1 MYDIIEILKKHNTN
15 YKLALIDNKKTII
28 FKWIKESKHKIID
41 EIRMKNVELREEK
54 ITRYCSIYSIVGSN
68 DLMLI
73 EHQVKSHV
81 QLPKLLL
88 KEFRTKERLYYIDT
102 KTNKI
107 MAIVNIEDLY
117 GSMEVIVFENVYQR
131 AGNCLLEDNIVYI
144 EGRISIKEEDQTITI
159 IASNIQNFDMISES
173 SNTAGNSQAELKRER
188 KELIINITNL
198 TDEQKDKLRGAL
210 KFFSGDK
217 NNVPVQILNNENKMP
232 AGGIYLN
239 EMTLKELSEIVGSQN
254 IVF

>member
-107 MAIVNIEDLY
+107 NNRSVRTYNTELGYYSLSFEDYLSNNY
-117 GSMEVIVFENVYQR
+117 EKI
-131 AGNCLLEDNIVYI
+131 
-144 EGRISIKEEDQTITI
+144 IKD
-159 IASNIQNFDMISES
+159 
-173 SNTAGNSQAELKRER
+173 
-188 KELIINITNL
+188 LI
-198 TDEQKDKLRGAL
+198 
-210 KFFSGDK
+210 
-217 NNVPVQILNNENKMP
+217 
-232 AGGIYLN
+232 
-239 EMTLKELSEIVGSQN
+239 SEIVPFANGEVEN
-254 IVF
+254 IKLINLNKKVSKLFLMALFRNPKQVKEINEISLSAKFIKGGYSPELLAMIGEEMNENYTKGYTSIPIINRTKLGLVTVKSFFPT